1 MKKSVII
8 FSTLILLGLV
18 NLVPVFAE
26 STNTLVSVTADYWMP
41 SLDAEVKSSDLS
53 IIGTTI
59 NLVDDLGMDDPDS
72 FPAFKAS
79 VDLPLFPE
87 LVISYFSFDGS
98 SSKNITQTFTYKGK
112 SYSASN
118 NVASSYDI
126 TQYEAYL
133 RWNLLNMDA
142 GKLGFLIGSK
152 YFEVKTEL
160 KDNTAGFME
169 SESVSGPVPI
179 VGFGGDI
186 KLPAKFRIEGIV
198 RGLVLEINDIDAKM
212 FDVETALNYDFN
224 RFIRATAGYR
234 YFLIDAEE
242 TSNNDSVNI
251 KFAGPYF
258 GVTASF

>member
-1 MKKSVII
+1 M
-8 FSTLILLGLV
+8 GLV
-18 NLVPVFAE
+18 NLVSVFAE
-26 STNTLVSVTADYWMP
+26 NTNTLVSVTADYWMP
-41 SLDAEVKSSDLS
+41 SLDAEVKSSELA

-79 VDLPLFPE
+79 IDLPFLPE
-87 LVISYFSFDGS
+87 LVVSYFSFDGI

-118 NVASSYDI
+118 NVASSYEI

-133 RWNLLNMDA
+133 RWNLLNLDA
-142 GKLGFLIGSK
+142 GKLGILIGSK
-152 YFEVKTEL
+152 YFEVETEL
-160 KDNTAGFME
+160 KDNTVGFME

-179 VGFGGDI
+179 VGFGGEI
-186 KLPAKFRIEGIV
+186 KLPAKFRIDGIV

-212 FDVETALNYDFN
+212 FDIETALHYDFN
-224 RFIRATAGYR
+224 RFVRATAGYR
-234 YFLIDAEE
+234 YFLIDAED
-242 TSNNDSVNI
+242 TSTNDTVDI
-251 KFAGPYF
+251 KFSGPYL